1 MITRFI
7 IEVMGK
13 PESIVEKTLKEVVK
27 SVGGRYKIVHTEYSD
42 VEKVEKSTL
51 FSAFVEL
58 EFEVKNFE
66 ELFLAVIDFG
76 PTVVE
81 VIEPSEVKVTNT
93 ELQAALS
100 DLVSKLHLMSKA
112 IQTLKVENFNLKKG
126 SDTTSK

>member
-27 SVGGRYKIVHTEYSD
+27 SVGERYKIVHTEYSD
-42 VEKVEKSTL
+42 VEKVEKSTI

-112 IQTLKVENFNLKKG
+112 IQTLKVENFNLKKRQ
-126 SDTTSK
+126 